1 MIVEPLLPLHRT
13 PDLHAVL
20 DEPFYNEWCFI
31 IPSSEPV
38 KHEHEQNIE
47 FAKRS
52 IMLNFL
58 NGVAVFGGYLV
69 ARNAFF
75 RKLLDNHPALLFC
88 EVTAN
93 LFLHRNIIFFNLTD
107 GRNSVKRVNTRNVG
121 FIDCLFHYTYLVSV
135 LDRLKDDVS
144 GPFSLFSIF
153 KVQVH
158 HHYCIEVTKMQMCG
172 GYFLS
177 LEASRISWILSS
189 TLHADGAGGFGR

>member
-38 KHEHEQNIE
+38 KHEHKQNIK
-47 FAKRS
+47 FAERS

-69 ARNAFF
+69 AGNAFF
-75 RKLLDNHPALLFC
+75 RKFLDNHPALLFC

-93 LFLHRNIIFFNLTD
+93 LFLHRNIAPCC
-107 GRNSVKRVNTRNVG
+107 TRPG
-121 FIDCLFHYTYLVSV
+121 QPFHVQKPA
-135 LDRLKDDVS
+135 DRECPPVYGL
-144 GPFSLFSIF
+144 I
-153 KVQVH
+153 
-158 HHYCIEVTKMQMCG
+158 T
-172 GYFLS
+172 
-177 LEASRISWILSS
+177 
-189 TLHADGAGGFGR
+189 